1 MGVQKSLV
9 LGMQALLVLACLLAL
24 TKPTSAAC
32 NVNWEDEP
40 DFNPKDF
47 PDNFTYGSAVSAYQV
62 EGAASE
68 YGRGPSI
75 WDTLTHKYPGAIAD
89 KSNGDVAIDFYHRY
103 EDDLKAM
110 NDTGLKAFRFSI
122 SWSRLI
128 PTGNIADG
136 VNEEGIEFYN
146 SLINTSI
153 ALGLE
158 PFVTIFHWDTPQGLE
173 DSYGGFLSEKIVRDY
188 MDYTNLCFQRF
199 GDRVKKWITLNE
211 PWAYAY
217 YGYDTGEF
225 APGRCSPWGSCVNQ
239 TGNSATEPY
248 IVTHNMLLA
257 HAAAVQQYR
266 EQYVSTD
273 ATLASQNGSIGI
285 TLCTYWMEPFNSSDT
300 SDIEAAKRALAFNYG
315 WYMDPLTYGR
325 YPASMV
331 EYVGGRLPNFTTAES
346 EMIKGSYDFI
356 GLNYYTSRYV
366 KYDNESFIDA
376 EHMSYSTDAQGDQ
389 LYSNASGHCIGPEAG
404 LVWLRVYPYGI
415 RALLNETKNAYKDP
429 VIYVTENGMAHE
441 DNPLDTCDSASID
454 EIIYDT
460 ERINYYNAHLG
471 YVGLALN
478 EDKVDVR
485 GYFAWSFFD
494 NFEWSSGYTQ
504 RFGLTYIN
512 YTDNLA
518 RVPKASRIW
527 FRSKLTNPQNSKVS
541 EPKWSRPY
549 GAM

>member
-1 MGVQKSLV
+1 
-9 LGMQALLVLACLLAL
+9 MQALLVLGCLLAL
-24 TKPTSAAC
+24 TKPTTAANC
-32 NVNWEDEP
+32 NVKWEDEP
-40 DFNPKDF
+40 DFNPDDF

-188 MDYTNLCFQRF
+188 LDYTNLCFQSF

-225 APGRCSPWGSCVNQ
+225 APGRCSSWGSCVNQ

-376 EHMSYSTDAQGDQ
+376 EHM
-389 LYSNASGHCIGPEAG
+389 
-404 LVWLRVYPYGI
+404 LRI
-415 RALLNETKNAYKDP
+415 
-429 VIYVTENGMAHE
+429 H
-441 DNPLDTCDSASID
+441 
-454 EIIYDT
+454 
-460 ERINYYNAHLG
+460 
-471 YVGLALN
+471 

-527 FRSKLTNPQNSKVS
+527 FRSKLTNPQNSKVI